1 LVENKKEEAMSQ
13 DRAKIKYLSSAL
25 PKEKEYDPFIEATLQ
40 FERAAT
46 FLDLDPWIYQRLKYP
61 EKELTVHL
69 SITMDNGRAESFTGF
84 RVQHSTVRGPA
95 KGGIRYSPNASLSE
109 CKALAAW
116 MTWKC
121 AVLDLPFGGGK
132 GAIICDPLHMSE
144 NELRK
149 LTKEYTLAIR
159 DLIGPYKDI
168 PAPDMFTNAQTM
180 AWIAD
185 AYSQS
190 LGYFEPAVVTG
201 KPLHLWGSQGR
212 AMATGYGLFFVLQE
226 ACRYLNTEIAGK
238 KAAILGFGNV
248 GSSIAKLI
256 HRAGCQ
262 IIAIADIFGGIVNL
276 HGLDPLEVEKYVSRT
291 GTVVGFPETEP
302 VDNETLISLPVDFL
316 IPAACE
322 GQINRE
328 NAHQVKAKIVL
339 EGANGPTTLEADSL
353 LQEKGVLVVPDILAN
368 AGGVTVSY
376 LEWVQD
382 LQRYFWSEEEILERT
397 EKKMKKA
404 FAEVLAVAEKHR
416 LPLREAAYI
425 LAVSRVADS
434 LAALGR
440 AA

>member
-1 LVENKKEEAMSQ
+1 MSQ
-13 DRAKIKYLSSAL
+13 ESAKIKYITPPL
-25 PKEKEYDPFIEATLQ
+25 PKEKEYDPFMEATLQ
-40 FERAAT
+40 FERAAN

-69 SITMDNGRAESFTGF
+69 VITLDNGRVESFTGF

-132 GAIICDPLHMSE
+132 GAVICDPLHMSE

-159 DLIGPYKDI
+159 DIIGPYKDI

-190 LGYFEPAVVTG
+190 VGYLEPAVVTG
-201 KPLHLWGSQGR
+201 KPVHLWGSHGR

-226 ACRYLNTEIAGK
+226 ACRYLGLNLEGK

-256 HRAGCQ
+256 HKAGCQ
-262 IIAIADIFGGIVNL
+262 IIAVTDIFGGILNL
-276 HGLDPLEVEKYVSRT
+276 HGLDPFELEKHVSRT
-291 GTVVGFPETEP
+291 GSVVGFPNSEP
-302 VDNETLISLPVDFL
+302 IDNETLISLPCDFL

-322 GQINRE
+322 GQIHRE
-328 NAHQVKAKIVL
+328 NAANVKAKIIL
-339 EGANGPTTLEADSL
+339 EGANGPTTLEADEIL
-353 LQEKGVLVVPDILAN
+353 KDKGVLVVPDILAN

-382 LQRYFWSEEEILERT
+382 LQRYFFSEEEILKKT
-397 EKKMKKA
+397 ESKMKKA
-404 FAEVLAVAEKHR
+404 FADVVAVAEKHQ
-416 LPLREAAYI
+416 LTLREAAYV
-425 LAVSRVADS
+425 LAVSRVADT